1 MSTKSD
7 SGSTSPSDP
16 VDPRQNAAADPT
28 AAIAAATAATGT
40 ATTALTKTEEGFKP
54 ATPFVPAW
62 SPRPHEQLSPE
73 DKDPEDLTDEELDAL
88 TQGETSKG
96 VVGGAFGI
104 AAAALGL
111 ASITGTWVSNVVY
124 ERQQLIGSIASNG
137 KSSAQVI
144 AAEYA
149 TPWHRVAL
157 LNGVFGIA
165 AFLVALGVLIGGYF
179 LASRP
184 MPGWARAVAWAA
196 LALSVVGLVI
206 SGVMYF
212 DLGIHTIVAPAA
224 AASSSSG

>member
-1 MSTKSD
+1 MST
-7 SGSTSPSDP
+7 TSPSGSPQP
-16 VDPRQNAAADPT
+16 VDPRQSIAADPT

-40 ATTALTKTEEGFKP
+40 ATTALTQTEEGFKP
-54 ATPFVPAW
+54 APPAGPAW
-62 SPRPHEQLSPE
+62 TPRPHDQLSPE
-73 DKDPEDLTDEELDAL
+73 DKDPEDLTDDELEAL

-96 VVGGAFGI
+96 VLGGAFGI
-104 AAAALGL
+104 AAGALGL

-149 TPWHRVAL
+149 TPWHKVAM
-157 LNGVFGIA
+157 LNGVFAVAAVVIA
-165 AFLVALGVLIGGYF
+165 FFVLIGGYF

-196 LALSVVGLVI
+196 LALGVIGLGV
-206 SGVMYF
+206 SAVMYF
-212 DLGIHTIVAPAA
+212 DLGIHTIVAPP
-224 AASSSSG
+224 ASSSSTG